1 MSGLHQHQQE
11 LLLFASAWKYY
22 LHQQQQ
28 ELLLIAAVSGTTTI
42 FCISMEILFTS
53 ASTGTTTICSSIR
66 KYYFFTSAWKYYLHQ
81 HQQELLLI
89 SSVSGTTTFCI
100 SMEIL
105 VASATRGTITT
116 GISNRKYY
124 YFTSHLFLLLHLSPP
139 TYTHIS
145 HCPAC
150 LHHCSLPG
158 RTGCLLA
165 CSVAAAW
172 TCTSSRF
179 GFDRIRLDTLPLPL
193 CTSAPATL
201 SVFFCVK
208 QFE

>member
-150 LHHCSLPG
+150 LHHCSLVELDA
-158 RTGCLLA
+158 CLLA
-165 CSVAAAW
+165 VW
-172 TCTSSRF
+172 Q
-179 GFDRIRLDTLPLPL
+179 LPGP
-193 CTSAPATL
+193 APAPVLDLTGL
-201 SVFFCVK
+201 D
-208 QFE
+208 